1 MSEIM
6 YKGVVSFL
14 SILIV
19 GTLTSCGGG
28 GGSNSSAPD
37 NSNNQNTAPSIS
49 GSITKIRV
57 GANLDFYPSAY
68 DAENDNLT
76 FSISGKPNWASFE
89 SSSGRLYGIP
99 GDGDLNSTYSITIT
113 VSDGQLSDSISF
125 TLTVISKLFYIIMN
139 TDSLDAFRE
148 MDLSLIH
155 I

>member
-1 MSEIM
+1 M

-19 GTLTSCGGG
+19 STLTSCGGG

-113 VSDGQLSDSISF
+113 V
-125 TLTVISKLFYIIMN
+125 
-139 TDSLDAFRE
+139 
-148 MDLSLIH
+148 
-155 I
+155 

>member
-1 MSEIM
+1 M

-19 GTLTSCGGG
+19 STLTSCGGG

-37 NSNNQNTAPSIS
+37 NSKNQNTAPSIS

-113 VSDGQLSDSISF
+113 VSDGQLTDSISF
-125 TLTVISKLFYIIMN
+125 TLSVISKLFYIMTVSYTHLTLPTKRIV
-139 TDSLDAFRE
+139 
-148 MDLSLIH
+148 
-155 I
+155 